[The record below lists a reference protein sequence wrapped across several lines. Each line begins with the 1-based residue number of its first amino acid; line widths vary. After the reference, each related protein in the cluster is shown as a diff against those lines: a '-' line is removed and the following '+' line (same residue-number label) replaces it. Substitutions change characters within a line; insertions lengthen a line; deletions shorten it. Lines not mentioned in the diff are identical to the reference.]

1 MVGVP
6 DESTGEA
13 VVAYLRLAEG
23 HEGDP
28 DAAMEAARAH
38 AALRLARFKQPVR
51 VEVVESLP
59 RTVTGKVARGRLRE
73 RVRRGAP
80 GILE

>member
-1 MVGVP
+1 
-6 DESTGEA
+6 
-13 VVAYLRLAEG
+13 
-23 HEGDP
+23 
-28 DAAMEAARAH
+28 MEAARAH
-38 AALRLARFKQPVR
+38 AAVRLARFKQPVR
-51 VEVVESLP
+51 VEVVDTLP